1 MIHTPESQ
9 QKDDYMMQVTNIEKA
24 KKMSISEI

>member
-1 MIHTPESQ
+1 MINTAEFQ
-9 QKDDYMMQVTNIEKA
+9 QKDEYMMQVTNIEKA